1 MEVLGLLSCFSTA
14 VQYLRTQWTNVHQ
27 LCGKVFSWQEHN
39 LPVYMSTN
47 LSPPSSDW
55 SDSVFLLGEAFFL
68 FSKWKRA
75 HCVFVVRAWEHGCFS
90 ESITGFCVGNEAAVF
105 LNSSFKLEPATPV
118 LHWVENKFL
127 HISCARGRSVG
138 RTKVGIVCHKDVITV
153 SPEPEECRGDTVWVS
168 RGRRSFPSGMWEQAK
183 QSMQW
188 PTDPVFSVGGWTG
201 AIS

>member
-1 MEVLGLLSCFSTA
+1 
-14 VQYLRTQWTNVHQ
+14 
-27 LCGKVFSWQEHN
+27 
-39 LPVYMSTN
+39 MSTN

-118 LHWVENKFL
+118 LH
-127 HISCARGRSVG
+127 
-138 RTKVGIVCHKDVITV
+138 
-153 SPEPEECRGDTVWVS
+153 
-168 RGRRSFPSGMWEQAK
+168 
-183 QSMQW
+183 
-188 PTDPVFSVGGWTG
+188 
-201 AIS
+201 